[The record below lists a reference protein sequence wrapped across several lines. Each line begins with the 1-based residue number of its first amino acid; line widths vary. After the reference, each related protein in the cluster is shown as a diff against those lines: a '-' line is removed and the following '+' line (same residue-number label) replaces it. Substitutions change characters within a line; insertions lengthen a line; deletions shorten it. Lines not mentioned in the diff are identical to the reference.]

1 MRRVK
6 MMSLN
11 VLISQT
17 HYVCLRQFGV
27 RRRVDARVR
36 ARLLREPYLRL
47 VVDSEVRQL
56 CLNTYSDLLAD
67 VSHL

>member
-1 MRRVK
+1 
-6 MMSLN
+6 MSLN

-17 HYVCLRQFGV
+17 HNVRLGQFCVG
-27 RRRVDARVR
+27 RRIDARVR
-36 ARLLREPYLRL
+36 ARLLRQPHLRL